1 MTWTCKAT
9 RDEWIIKGKTSHYI
23 ININGFQITK
33 SLFIHKDQLLLLS
46 VLPLLKKI
54 FVIEINIVK
63 PFNKSKID
71 IY

>member
-1 MTWTCKAT
+1 MTWTWKAT

-33 SLFIHKDQLLLLS
+33 LLFIHKHKLLLLYYI
-46 VLPLLKKI
+46 LLKKI